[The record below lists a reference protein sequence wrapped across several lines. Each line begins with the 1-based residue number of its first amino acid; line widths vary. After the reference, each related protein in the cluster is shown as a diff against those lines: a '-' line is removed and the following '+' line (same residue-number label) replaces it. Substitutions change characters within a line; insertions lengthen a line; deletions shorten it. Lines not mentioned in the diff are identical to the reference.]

1 MEKVQ
6 VASIADI
13 MLIRKSNKGIYF
25 LLSATDLFNKY
36 GWVVSLKVKKAEVIT
51 KTFQKQVKKSNYK
64 PKKIQEEKSKNFLQ
78 QISDIIVTK

>member
-36 GWVVSLKVKKAEVIT
+36 GWVVSLKVKKAEAIT

-64 PKKIQEEKSKNFLQ
+64 PKKIQEERSKNFLQ

>member
-6 VASIADI
+6 VASITDI
-13 MLIRKSNKGIYF
+13 MLIRKSNKGICL

-36 GWVVSLKVKKAEVIT
+36 GWVVSLKVKKAEAIT